1 MGNVAARAPSTSRNT
16 LHGPAHRRTASP
28 IHGLRTIHKPR
39 IRQATRPKP
48 RIRST
53 SYSFSSTFIKPH
65 IHQTVYSFSRTYIKP
80 ESKVT
85 RRQEEP
91 LPTASQHP
99 SQRLNRQAGKT
110 QTRKSLTTSDPARH
124 SFPSTALER
133 IHRRTNPRCQETR
146 TDTPPTLTG
155 RWSTRQC
162 PEFSCP
168 AAAASICERA

>member
-48 RIRST
+48 HVPSHAFVQRRTRSAAH
-53 SYSFSSTFIKPH
+53 SSNH
-65 IHQTVYSFSRTYIKP
+65 TYIKP